1 MYLRLCKLCKP
12 KLQVKVT
19 KDISSTF
26 LCVFFHT
33 FLILVNKRNVDGR
46 AKLSAKNV
54 LELYAHLS
62 ENKLLCGKCRQG
74 CENSKAIFRLKCN
87 FFSLSAILFL
97 VKMSMFIIVY

>member
-26 LCVFFHT
+26 LSVFFHT

-54 LELYAHLS
+54 LELYAQHTYLKTS
-62 ENKLLCGKCRQG
+62 YYAANVGKVART
-74 CENSKAIFRLKCN
+74 LKQ
-87 FFSLSAILFL
+87 SSA
-97 VKMSMFIIVY
+97 

>member
-87 FFSLSAILFL
+87 FKRDLIFSQD
-97 VKMSMFIIVY
+97 VYVHYCLLN